1 MGELLTDEERWQAVE
16 EEASN
21 ANPWSPDFLIPGRP
35 NLSDVVRGFARF
47 IVAVIRYR
55 ILGGWEPLSVRQQV
69 DSANLDR
76 QLGPDRLAEI
86 AAFMEEP
93 FDFSGDFDS
102 FDH

>member
-1 MGELLTDEERWQAVE
+1 MGELLTDEERWQAIE

-35 NLSDVVRGFARF
+35 NLSDILRGLARWF
-47 IVAVIRYR
+47 VAVIRYWT
-55 ILGGWEPLSVRQQV
+55 LGGWGPLSLRQQIE
-69 DSANLDR
+69 STNIDR